1 MNKLSSCI
9 TDILWKQGILQ
20 DNDINKCNYGLDIF
34 ISSTLE
40 VLSILIIS
48 LFINNFIE
56 TLLFF
61 IAFIPLRIYAGGY
74 HAKTRLKCFI
84 ISIVVYTLF
93 TVTIAAIPEKYYGLS
108 SSLLTL
114 ISLTI
119 ILPNEPV
126 IHYNKTVTKIEKN
139 IYKRIS
145 SKICIAETLFL
156 IFLSIAA
163 PNNKFELSIALGQTS
178 VAISMLIAIV
188 EKKLLR
194 N

>member
-1 MNKLSSCI
+1 MDKLSSCI

-20 DNDINKCNYGLDIF
+20 DDDIKKCNYGLDIF
-34 ISSTLE
+34 LSSTLE

-56 TLLFF
+56 TILFF
-61 IAFIPLRIYAGGY
+61 TAFIPLRIYAGGY

-84 ISIVVYTLF
+84 VSIIVYTLF
-93 TVTIAAIPEKYYGLS
+93 TVTTNSIPEKYYGLS
-108 SSLLTL
+108 TSLLTL

-126 IHYNKTVTKIEKN
+126 IHYNKTVTKTEKN
-139 IYKRIS
+139 NYKKICSR
-145 SKICIAETLFL
+145 ICIAETLFL
-156 IFLSIAA
+156 IFLSIAT
-163 PNNKFELSIALGQTS
+163 PNNKFELSIALGQMS

-188 EKKLLR
+188 EKKLLK